1 MQTLKKFFL
10 KNEDGEYYSKKVVYF
25 NWTILILVLLAMTM
39 IAFNRLGY
47 TTRWHT
53 VYEYRYKFWTG
64 FKITIAI
71 SFFALLLSL
80 ILGTIFAIARHSRV
94 ILFNHMSIFYV
105 SLIRGT
111 PFLVQIFMGF
121 YVIGTALNI
130 TNRYVAGVLILAIF
144 SGAYVTEIIRAG
156 VESIEKTQIDAA
168 KALGFKKIQMY
179 RYIIMPQVIRRILP
193 PLAGQ
198 FISLVKDSSLLSIIA
213 VNEFTKNYQEVDS
226 ITFAMIENLTVLAVG
241 YLLLTIPMSYI
252 AKYLE
257 RKFNYEA

>member
-1 MQTLKKFFL
+1 MNTIKHLFIKSDKDNEISQTAQI
-10 KNEDGEYYSKKVVYF
+10 F
-25 NWTILILVLLAMTM
+25 NWSLLIFILIICSVM
-39 IAFNRLGY
+39 AFNKLGY

-53 VYEYRYKFWTG
+53 VYQYRYKFWIG
-64 FKITIAI
+64 FKMTIII
-71 SFFALLLSL
+71 SFFALFLSL
-80 ILGTIFAIARHSRV
+80 LLGGFFAFAKNSKIIL
-94 ILFNHMSIFYV
+94 LNKLSIFYV
-105 SLIRGT
+105 GIIRGT

-156 VESIEKTQIDAA
+156 IESIETKQLEAA
-168 KALGFKKIQMY
+168 KSLGFTKWQTY
-179 RYIIMPQVIRRILP
+179 RYIVMPQVIKRIIP

-226 ITFAMIENLTVLAVG
+226 ITFAMVENLVILAIG
-241 YLLLTIPMSYI
+241 YLILTIPMSQI
-252 AKYLE
+252 AKILE
-257 RKFNYEA
+257 RKFNYET